1 MATKTI
7 TYDQDDYQ
15 RRRCREYRRKLN
27 AARTGNQAAREGL
40 TEIARTDMA
49 LVDTVVV
56 EWHGSFIMCDVR
68 GLCIRSRDPSCLF
81 FWTDLQDLPTARIYR
96 LDDASTERLGE
107 FARLVLLADRVRNG
121 GVVRNVR
128 SGGGRRSVGG
138 VVAKRGS

>member
-27 AARTGNQAAREGL
+27 AARTGNQASREGL
-40 TEIARTDMA
+40 TEIARADLAM
-49 LVDTVVV
+49 VDTVVV
-56 EWHGSFIMCDVR
+56 EWFGTFVLCDVR

-81 FWTDLQDLPTARIYR
+81 FWTDLQETPTARLYR

-107 FARLVLLADRVRNG
+107 YARLVRLAESRRDG
-121 GVVRNVR
+121 GVVSYVRGVR
-128 SGGGRRSVGG
+128 SARRVGGGV
-138 VVAKRGS
+138 K